1 MVPVP
6 ICNILVL
13 YRVQPK
19 INKQQPD
26 TDKLQLSWRGLAQG
40 DSGHVPLGNI
50 PYTLETNGNR
60 DETMQAKRTEY

>member
-13 YRVQPK
+13 YRVQPR

-26 TDKLQLSWRGLAQG
+26 IDKLQLSWRGFAQG

-50 PYTLETNGNR
+50 PNSR
-60 DETMQAKRTEY
+60 D